1 MEGIRENQSELK
13 QREREP
19 GLYSQSPAMR
29 LQQSPSAAAVD
40 PPTDRQTPTQ
50 DKYIQIKEF
59 QGKETNTDES
69 KGKPYI
75 SHKT

>member
-1 MEGIRENQSELK
+1 
-13 QREREP
+13 
-19 GLYSQSPAMR
+19 MR